1 MGAGGAT
8 SATGE
13 VYDQCQIMDSHPW
26 LDLETGAGIIL
37 ADHSRVPR
45 VVATQAPD
53 SISYRLDKMCSQH
66 GGDPSREGW
75 PVIEDDRVINI
86 SPPASLGWS
95 RPGMHAPVR
104 SQARGEVIRS
114 PLLAKKITS
123 PRAAENCRGSRVV
136 NAFPKATEYA
146 EKTWGRA
153 RVRRRRRRHQAA
165 RLEEILQVGAGTRPD
180 GQFIRELRAVPEP
193 PVQANPTDAASERS
207 ADQTSTSGREGA
219 ESSDSPDPAGEPLD
233 DRGRPEGRAMRINNQ
248 RVYRRS
254 DQEMAELAGG
264 FPVYSVDFYTS
275 AVTPG
280 YLAALKRD
288 SQIPAEVDLRVPGE
302 NDLSS
307 RPPPGYISL
316 SAEYFRTGLRL
327 PLHPFLRRALTRL
340 NVAPAQLNA
349 NVYRILVGCFILWAK
364 NFATELP
371 FQAFQNL
378 HRMKSAPSSAGSYY
392 FQGFKGT
399 FVAKCPDS
407 DKQFKHLWFYAGGR
421 WLHGHLARNEL
432 PRSERVPVTF
442 RNGYVWTRAPH
453 IPGTTRGMVT
463 ELQNLAEHERD
474 QRMLLGQSSLSE
486 HGWLGF
492 ASTSQMPSDRRP
504 EPVTVARMPEPT
516 VHYRSR
522 STAAQAEVTPDQ
534 PGDTSPGSWGP
545 RIADEDLD
553 LVIRRLSPVRGQ
565 RPAQGL
571 RIEEPMAD
579 RRETKRPTDE
589 DRRERLAK
597 MANLGKD
604 KGKVGTSAPPSQN
617 VAPSATRSALV
628 PPVSTSVAAP
638 TPTPA
643 SQTSR
648 PPGFSWDERQPARPD
663 ARRSR
668 TREDRP
674 SQRPAPRS
682 TRGESRL
689 DQASLPH
696 SQAQGQSSSAYRAL
710 VVKFE
715 ERLSVELVESSK
727 RSDPVQA
734 ANDGVN
740 KQIEALCIMLSGYVA
755 AKGYANHMADEV
767 KATNTDARH
776 ARQAEKEARAAREA
790 AEEARKVAE
799 DRAKVTEERAREAEG
814 RQRFAEELVQKANR
828 AVEEAEISK
837 AELEEALRKAEQE
850 LASVRAEHEK
860 YVRAALPAALEE
872 ARAQAVAD
880 FLGSEDYNER
890 VAQMYHEGMRD
901 MKAGFTTANP
911 SLVGVDWSFVIAES
925 EEMVAEDP
933 PEEGEVTGAARDLE
947 DVIVLDDQVVVDD
960 DQVAETEP
968 PLLAEPLPAEPAQA
982 AATAEPEPDQ
992 MTADQE
998 QPEPPV
1004 A

>member
-1 MGAGGAT
+1 MLTNLSSGKMSRKTYKQNVREKATRASVVPPDDDRVESLGNLLKLRAGYVHIKL
-8 SATGE
+8 TGPQELYLLSFRSLFE
-13 VYDQCQIMDSHPW
+13 VYDVAGRGDSFTIACKEDYFAESCRELPR
-26 LDLETGAGIIL
+26 IK
-37 ADHSRVPR
+37 SRQR
-45 VVATQAPD
+45 I
-53 SISYRLDKMCSQH
+53 SESYRIR
-66 GGDPSREGW
+66 REGKELFLDFEMSDVTDSENEALSRSVDVTGDSDLGSSSSTSSSSSGT
-75 PVIEDDRVINI
+75 PVT
-86 SPPASLGWS
+86 P
-95 RPGMHAPVR
+95 
-104 SQARGEVIRS
+104 
-114 PLLAKKITS
+114 TS
-123 PRAAENCRGSRVV
+123 
-136 NAFPKATEYA
+136 
-146 EKTWGRA
+146 
-153 RVRRRRRRHQAA
+153 RRRDGAA
-165 RLEEILQVGAGTRPD
+165 RLEEILQVGVGTRPD
-180 GQFIRELRAVPEP
+180 GQFIRELRDVPEL

-207 ADQTSTSGREGA
+207 AGQTSTSGREGA

-233 DRGRPEGRAMRINNQ
+233 DRGRPEGRAMCINNQ

-275 AVTPG
+275 TVTLG
-280 YLAALKRD
+280 YLAALRRD
-288 SQIPAEVDLRVPGE
+288 FQIPAEVDLRVPGE
-302 NDLSS
+302 NDLPS
-307 RPPPGYISL
+307 RPPPGYIAL
-316 SAEYFRTGLRL
+316 SAEYFRAGLRL
-327 PLHPFLRRALTRL
+327 PLHPFLRWALTRL

-349 NVYRILVGCFILWAK
+349 NAYRILVGCFILWAK
-364 NFATELP
+364 NFTTELP
-371 FQAFQNL
+371 FRAFQNL
-378 HRMKSAPSSAGSYY
+378 YRMKSASSSAGSYY

-432 PRSERVPVTF
+432 PRNKRVPVTF
-442 RNGYVWTRAPH
+442 RNGYVWTRAPY

-553 LVIRRLSPVRGQ
+553 LVIRRLSPVQGQ

-579 RRETKRPTDE
+579 RRGTKRPTDE

-597 MANLGKD
+597 MANLGKGE
-604 KGKVGTSAPPSQN
+604 GKVGTSAPPSPN
-617 VAPSATRSALV
+617 VAPSATRPGLV

-648 PPGFSWDERQPARPD
+648 PPGFSRDERQPARPD
-663 ARRSR
+663 PRTSR
-668 TREDRP
+668 TRKDRP
-674 SQRPAPRS
+674 SQPPAPRS

-696 SQAQGQSSSAYRAL
+696 SQAQGQSSSAHRAL
-710 VVKFE
+710 VAKFE
-715 ERLSVELVESSK
+715 ERLSVELAESSK
-727 RSDPVQA
+727 CSDPIQA

-740 KQIEALCIMLSGYVA
+740 KQIEALCIMLSGYAA

-767 KATNTDARH
+767 KAANTDARH
-776 ARQAEKEARAAREA
+776 ARA
-790 AEEARKVAE
+790 KVA
-799 DRAKVTEERAREAEG
+799 EERAREAEG
-814 RQRFAEELVQKANR
+814 RQLFAEELVQKADR
-828 AVEEAEISK
+828 AVEEVEISK
-837 AELEEALRKAEQE
+837 ADLEEALRKAEQE
-850 LASVRAEHEK
+850 LASARAEHEK

-880 FLGSEDYNER
+880 FLGSEDYNKR
-890 VAQMYHEGMRD
+890 VAQMYREGMRD
-901 MKAGFTTANP
+901 MKAGFKAANP
-911 SLVGVDWSFVIAES
+911 SLVGVDWSFVPAES
-925 EEMVAEDP
+925 EETVAEDP
-933 PEEGEVTGAARDLE
+933 PKEGEVTGAARDLE
-947 DVIVLDDQVVVDD
+947 DIIILDNQVADD
-960 DQVAETEP
+960 D
-968 PLLAEPLPAEPAQA
+968 
-982 AATAEPEPDQ
+982 
-992 MTADQE
+992 
-998 QPEPPV
+998 
-1004 A
+1004 